1 MKNYKL
7 DFQLFKDNP
16 NLVYLDSAASS
27 LKPDVVVDAIN
38 NYNSKIGVNV
48 HRGVYNLSYQATDL
62 YEEARKKVAKFINS
76 KFSEVV
82 FTRGCS
88 SALNLVCS
96 SYGESNIKE
105 NDEIIVSELEH
116 HSNLIPWQKLC
127 ERKKAKLVYVELTT
141 DGRITVENFKKV
153 LNTNTKIVAL
163 NHVSNVMGYE
173 TPIKEIIDLSHEV
186 NAVVVVDGAQAVPHM
201 SVDVKA
207 LDCDF
212 YAFSGHKMC
221 GPTGIGVLYGKYKLL
236 NNMEP
241 IEFGGDMA
249 DIVTTTSTT
258 YKDAPYRFEAGTP
271 LISGAIGLG
280 EACSYLSSIGLDN
293 IKKHEVELANLC
305 LKQLTMLDG
314 VTVYNNNSNSGI
326 ITFNIDNVHPHDAA
340 SVFDKNN
347 VCLRAGH
354 HCAQPITTFLKQ
366 LSTLRIS
373 FYFYND
379 KKDVE
384 VFINSVKEVVDFFGK
399 F

>member
-1 MKNYKL
+1 MNNYKN
-7 DFQLFKDNP
+7 DFKLLRDNP

-27 LKPDVVVDAIN
+27 LKPDVVVDKVD
-38 NYNSKIGVNV
+38 NYYRNIGVNV
-48 HRGVYNLSYQATDL
+48 HRGVYNLSYNATDL
-62 YEEARKKVAKFINS
+62 YEAARKNVSNFINC
-76 KFSEVV
+76 KFNEVV

-88 SALNLVCS
+88 SALNLVAS
-96 SYGESNIKE
+96 SYGESNVRE

-127 ERKKAKLVYVELTT
+127 ERKKAKLVYVPLTK
-141 DGRITVENFKKV
+141 DGRITIDNFKSV
-153 LNTNTKIVAL
+153 LNDNTKIVAL
-163 NHVSNVMGYE
+163 NHISNVMGYE
-173 TPIKEIIDLSHEV
+173 TPIKEIIELSHEV
-186 NAVVVVDGAQAVPHM
+186 NSVVVIDGAQATPHID
-201 SVDVKA
+201 VDVNQ
-207 LDCDF
+207 LNCDF

-236 NNMEP
+236 QNMEP

-249 DIVTTTSTT
+249 DIVTTTNTT
-258 YKDAPYRFEAGTP
+258 YKDAPYKFEAGTP

-280 EACSYLSSIGLDN
+280 EACLYLKDIGLDN
-293 IKKHEVELANLC
+293 IKKHEINLTNLC
-305 LKQLTMLDG
+305 LKKLNKING

-366 LSTLRIS
+366 ISTLRIS
-373 FYFYND
+373 FYFYNNE
-379 KKDVE
+379 KDID

>member
-1 MKNYKL
+1 MNKYKN
-7 DFQLFKDNP
+7 DFTLFKENP
-16 NLVYLDSAASS
+16 KLVYLDSAASS
-27 LKPDVVVDAIN
+27 LKPDVVIDKVE
-38 NYNSKIGVNV
+38 NYNRSIGVNV

-62 YEEARKKVAKFINS
+62 YERARTNVSKFINS
-76 KFSEVV
+76 KFNEIV

-88 SALNLVCS
+88 SALNLVAS
-96 SYGESNIKE
+96 SYGEANIKE

-127 ERKKAKLVYVELTT
+127 ERKNAKLIYVPLTQE
-141 DGRITVENFKKV
+141 GKITVDNFKSV
-153 LNTNTKIVAL
+153 LTDNTKIVAL

-173 TPIKEIIDLSHEV
+173 TPVKEIITLSHEK
-186 NAVVVVDGAQAVPHM
+186 NAIVVIDGAQATPHM
-201 SVDVKA
+201 NVDVKE

-221 GPTGIGVLYGKYKLL
+221 APTGIGVLYGKYKLL
-236 NNMEP
+236 QGMDP

-249 DIVTTTSTT
+249 DVVTTTTTT
-258 YKDAPYRFEAGTP
+258 YKDAPYKFEAGTP
-271 LISGAIGLG
+271 IIAGAIGLG
-280 EACSYLSSIGLDN
+280 EACVYLKNIGLDK
-293 IKKHEVELANLC
+293 IKEHEIKLATLC
-305 LKQLTMLDG
+305 LKELENVEG
-314 VTVYNNNSNSGI
+314 VSVYNKNSNSGI
-326 ITFNIDNVHPHDAA
+326 ITFNVDNVHPHDAA

-373 FYFYND
+373 FYFYNTEE
-379 KKDVE
+379 DVK
-384 VFINSVKEVVDFFGK
+384 VFIDSVKEVVEFFGK

>member
-1 MKNYKL
+1 MNKYKK
-7 DFQLFKDNP
+7 DFKILNSD
-16 NLVYLDSAASS
+16 LVYLDSAASS
-27 LKPDVVVDAIN
+27 LKPDVVVNAVN
-38 NYNSKIGVNV
+38 NYNQNIGVNV

-62 YEEARKKVAKFINS
+62 YENARTNISKFINS
-76 KFSEVV
+76 KFNEIV

-88 SALNLVCS
+88 SALNLVAL
-96 SYGESNIKE
+96 SYGEANIKE

-127 ERKKAKLVYVELTT
+127 ERKNAKLVYIKLT
-141 DGRITVENFKKV
+141 DEGNITIDNFNKV
-153 LNTNTKIVAL
+153 LSNKTKIVAL

-173 TPIKEIIDLSHEV
+173 TPIKEIINLAHKVGS
-186 NAVVVVDGAQAVPHM
+186 VVVVDGAQAVPHM
-201 SVDVKA
+201 NVDVKE

-221 GPTGIGVLYGKYKLL
+221 APTGIGVLYGKYELL
-236 NNMEP
+236 KNMEP

-249 DIVTTTSTT
+249 DVVTKDSTT
-258 YKDAPYRFEAGTP
+258 YKDAPYKFEAGTP

-280 EACSYLSSIGLDN
+280 EACLYLKNIGLDN
-293 IKKHEVELANLC
+293 IKKHEIKLANLC
-305 LKQLTMLDG
+305 LKELSKIEG
-314 VTVYNNNSNSGI
+314 VTIYNKNSNSGI
-326 ITFNIDNVHPHDAA
+326 ITFNINGVHPHDAA

-366 LSTLRIS
+366 ISTLRIS
-373 FYFYND
+373 FYLYNTED
-379 KKDVE
+379 DITS
-384 VFINSVKEVVDFFGK
+384 FINSVKEVVDFFGK